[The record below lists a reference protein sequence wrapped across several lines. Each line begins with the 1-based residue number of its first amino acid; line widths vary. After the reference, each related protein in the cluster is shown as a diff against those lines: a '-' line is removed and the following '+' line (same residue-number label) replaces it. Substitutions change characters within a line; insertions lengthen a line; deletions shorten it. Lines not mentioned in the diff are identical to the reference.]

1 MSRIKLSTP
10 LPAVLTDWL
19 GDVFPAWIQL
29 PPDAFYNLIPFNGAA
44 SPIKINYNGNAAE
57 LARSRVFT
65 NLKVFL
71 TLISERR
78 VQSDPDCQLTSDS
91 LELLLAATDWPGL
104 DLVNTEGLPRPLRE
118 DIIGPLD
125 FLKAL
130 AIECDLIN
138 VEVDRIEIRE
148 NGRRILR
155 GEINLPLVRR
165 VFEAAFSKVDPR
177 NLTKVAGPWVHEQSG
192 LVLWALSITADTA
205 RSPEELTRYCFVPP
219 MEFFEK
225 PARRPIQFLDIFMRS
240 VFLSPLIWFG
250 LLETQVVACSDA
262 NQRGLLYKKTALF
275 DQFLQFDVERC
286 QPVER
291 PN

>member
-148 NGRRILR
+148 NGRRLLR

-165 VFEAAFSKVDPR
+165 VFEAAFS
-177 NLTKVAGPWVHEQSG
+177 
-192 LVLWALSITADTA
+192 
-205 RSPEELTRYCFVPP
+205 
-219 MEFFEK
+219 
-225 PARRPIQFLDIFMRS
+225 
-240 VFLSPLIWFG
+240 
-250 LLETQVVACSDA
+250 
-262 NQRGLLYKKTALF
+262 
-275 DQFLQFDVERC
+275 
-286 QPVER
+286 
-291 PN
+291 